1 MVLKKSIKQNIVLKN
16 LDINNMVLGDD
27 GLLWQ
32 KNELPNVEISNEAIK
47 PSVKNAFVF
56 LESNQEI
63 NPKEEKITK
72 NKKVRKKKDQ

>member
-16 LDINNMVLGDD
+16 LDINNIFLGDD

-32 KNELPNVEISNEAIK
+32 KNELENVEISNEAAK
-47 PSVKNAFVF
+47 PVFKNAFVF

-72 NKKVRKKKDQ
+72 IKKARKKKDQ